1 MAQVKT
7 SFQEDQKL
15 QQSLLMANSTKKIA
29 KKLAKQNDNE
39 GAAVFTFKDNSTGL
53 SQ

>member
-15 QQSLLMANSTKKIA
+15 Q
-29 KKLAKQNDNE
+29 
-39 GAAVFTFKDNSTGL
+39 
-53 SQ
+53 